1 MADTIVYTTLGDIE
15 TLFRTLS
22 EDEETRAEALI
33 PVVEDTIRQEA
44 LNRGLNLD
52 TMVVDGKVLKTV
64 LVGVVV
70 DVIGRTLNTSTTA
83 EPTTQWSQSALGYSQ
98 SGTYLVPGGGLFIK
112 DTELRRLGIKRQ
124 RITAADM
131 RGRAYDTWD

>member
-1 MADTIVYTTLGDIE
+1 MADTVYTTIEDVE

-22 EDEETRAEALI
+22 EAETDRATALI
-33 PVVEDTIRQEA
+33 PVVEDSLRQEA
-44 LNRGLNLD
+44 INRGLNLD
-52 TMVVDGKVLKTV
+52 NMITEGKLLKTV
-64 LVGVVV
+64 LVSVVV

-83 EPTTQWSQSALGYSQ
+83 EPMTQWAQSALGYSA

-112 DTELRRLGIKRQ
+112 DAELRRLGIKRQ

-131 RGRAYDTWD
+131 RGSAYDTRH

>member
-1 MADTIVYTTLGDIE
+1 MADTVYTTIEDVE

-22 EDEETRAEALI
+22 EAEADRATALI
-33 PVVEDTIRQEA
+33 PVVEDSLRQEA

-52 TMVVDGKVLKTV
+52 SMITDGKLLKTV
-64 LVGVVV
+64 LVSVVV

-83 EPTTQWSQSALGYSQ
+83 EPMTQWSQSALGYSA

-112 DTELRRLGIKRQ
+112 DAELRRLGIKRQ

-131 RGRAYDTWD
+131 RGPGL